1 LTSIFNLNDLLK
13 VIDLSFERRIK
24 EGIIGIK
31 TALAYNRVICYE
43 KVTKYQA
50 ERVFNRVFDHLGFG
64 VIT

>member
-1 LTSIFNLNDLLK
+1 M
-13 VIDLSFERRIK
+13 DLSFERRIK